1 MNSEGCDPKGRD
13 LVGGSGILLWIVPI
27 VILVIT
33 AGLGG
38 LYALV
43 SWPPLLVFMGAACLV
58 NARRCDRL
66 HCYFTGPYFLLLA
79 AVSLFYGLGI
89 LPLGPRGWQW
99 LNNALVVGAV
109 VLCCIPE
116 WVFGKYVRRRGAT
129 RR

>member
-116 WVFGKYVRRRGAT
+116 WVFG
-129 RR
+129 